1 MGAKTMKI
9 VAYNPS
15 KDQEFKKFIE
25 EIEKESERGMA
36 IICHAY
42 IDDLLKEILKKR
54 LIEDKDFLKSLEWS
68 ISFNRL
74 LTLCYIT
81 GIVTKEEKK
90 EIKLL
95 TEIRNKFAHK
105 RKANSFRIDNIPDIC
120 NKLRI
125 PRSLT
130 GVSTSRKKYIC
141 TAAYYIQIL
150 NLKLKYTK
158 KVRFVEDESPDLKL
172 LDNLYA

>member
-1 MGAKTMKI
+1 MGAKTMEI

-54 LIEDKDFLKSLEWS
+54 LIEDKDFLKNLEWL
-68 ISFNRL
+68 SFSRL

-95 TEIRNKFAHK
+95 NEIRNKFAHK

-120 NKLRI
+120 NKLI
-125 PRSLT
+125 VPRCFT
-130 GVSTSRKKYIC
+130 GVSTSRKKYIR

-158 KVRFVEDESPDLKL
+158 KVRFVEEESPELKL
-172 LDNLYA
+172 LDNLYV

>member
-1 MGAKTMKI
+1 MKT
-9 VAYNPS
+9 VSYDPS
-15 KDQEFKKFIE
+15 RDPEFKKFIE

-54 LIEDKDFLKSLEWS
+54 LIEDKAFLKSLEKF
-68 ISFNRL
+68 ISFTRL

-81 GIVTKEEKK
+81 GIITKEEKE
-90 EIKLL
+90 EIELL
-95 TEIRNKFAHK
+95 TKIRNKFAHN
-105 RKANSFRIDNIPDIC
+105 RKANSFRIDKIPDIC
-120 NKLRI
+120 NELRI
-125 PRSLT
+125 PRSLA
-130 GVSTSRKKYIC
+130 GVSKSREKYIH

-158 KVRFVEDESPDLKL
+158 KVRLVEDESTELKL
-172 LDNLYA
+172 IDNLYA

>member
-1 MGAKTMKI
+1 MGAKTMEI

-25 EIEKESERGMA
+25 EIEKESDRGVA

-54 LIEDKDFLKSLEWS
+54 LIEDKDFLKRLKW
-68 ISFNRL
+68 ISFNHL
-74 LTLCYIT
+74 LTLSYIT
-81 GIVTKEEKK
+81 GIVTEEEKEDK
-90 EIKLL
+90 KLL
-95 TEIRNKFAHK
+95 TEIRNKFAHN
-105 RKANSFRIDNIPDIC
+105 RKANSFRIDNIPAIC

-125 PRSLT
+125 PRYFT
-130 GVSTSRKKYIC
+130 GVSTSRKKYIR
-141 TAAYYIQIL
+141 TAAYYIQTL

-158 KVRFVEDESPDLKL
+158 KVRFVEDESLDLKL
-172 LDNLYA
+172 LDNLYV

>member
-1 MGAKTMKI
+1 MGAKTMEI
-9 VAYNPS
+9 VTYDPS
-15 KDQEFKKFIE
+15 KDPEFKKFIE
-25 EIEKESERGMA
+25 EIEKESERGIA

-54 LIEDKDFLKSLEWS
+54 LIKDKDFLKNLEWL
-68 ISFNRL
+68 SFSRL

-95 TEIRNKFAHK
+95 TKIRNKFAHK
-105 RKANSFRIDNIPDIC
+105 RKANSFRIENIPDLC
-120 NKLRI
+120 NELRI
-125 PRSLT
+125 PRSFT
-130 GVSTSRKKYIC
+130 GVSTSRKKYIR

-158 KVRFVEDESPDLKL
+158 KVRSVEDESPDLKL